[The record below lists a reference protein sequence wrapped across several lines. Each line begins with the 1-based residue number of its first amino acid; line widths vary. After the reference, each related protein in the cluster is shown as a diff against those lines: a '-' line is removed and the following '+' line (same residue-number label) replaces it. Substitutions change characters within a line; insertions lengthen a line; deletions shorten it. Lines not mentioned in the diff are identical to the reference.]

1 VRNPWG
7 HGEWVLDWSDKPKDD
22 NEDYKSLYHNTD
34 ELKKYYDA
42 KAEEARKIKGKTK
55 PIPYKIG
62 E

>member
-1 VRNPWG
+1 
-7 HGEWVLDWSDKPKDD
+7 VLDWSDKPKDD